1 MKGHPLADATGSF
14 DRRRLCKAS
23 HWHAKMPSLKPLLV
37 LGHLK
42 STQFEVIT
50 SPMVRLSG
58 SRQKSDAPSQGVSKR
73 PFLEFQYHP
82 SDIRKGVRYVFMSR
96 RQVVA
101 WGVGLTVYALFLV
114 FSLGALPK
122 VLKQQWTA
130 REYAQQA
137 LLQPGLALRVE
148 TNVDRFESLE
158 ETSNALRLE
167 LGQIHLAY
175 GFDQDESLGK
185 GGYPHTATPLPGALA
200 GSGQAEKV
208 QRGFVLQADIEGQ
221 MGALSALLA
230 EVQSFEELNR
240 DAVNT
245 TPSISPVRSDEFVLT
260 SPYGMRISPF
270 TKEKDFHAGLDLA
283 AATGTDT
290 LAPSDGVVTFAGRY
304 SLRRS
309 VGWWRYGNLVALR
322 HGDRFI
328 SLYGHLDEIKVQVG
342 DEVKQGDVIGT
353 VGDTGWSTNPHLHYE
368 VRRLNEEKDIF
379 EPVDPRIYILDH
391 RWRDAEQMLIRARH
405 APVAGDF
412 EPLPRRIR
420 P

>member
-1 MKGHPLADATGSF
+1 
-14 DRRRLCKAS
+14 
-23 HWHAKMPSLKPLLV
+23 
-37 LGHLK
+37 
-42 STQFEVIT
+42 
-50 SPMVRLSG
+50 MVRLPG
-58 SRQKSDAPSQGVSKR
+58 SRQKTDAPSQGSSKR

-82 SDIRKGVRYVFMSR
+82 SDIRKGVRYVFLSR

-101 WGVGLTVYALFLV
+101 WSVGLTVYALFLV
-114 FSLGALPK
+114 FSLGMLPK
-122 VLKQQWTA
+122 VLKQHWTA
-130 REYAQQA
+130 REYSHQA
-137 LLQPGLALRVE
+137 LLQPGLAQRVQ
-148 TNVDRFESLE
+148 TNVERFADLE

-175 GFDQDESLGK
+175 GFDQDESHGK
-185 GGYPHTATPLPGALA
+185 GGYPHEPTPLPGALA
-200 GSGQAEKV
+200 QSALAQDVVRGFGLQAE
-208 QRGFVLQADIEGQ
+208 IEGEV
-221 MGALSALLA
+221 GALQVLMS
-230 EVQSFEELNR
+230 EVLSFEELNR
-240 DAVNT
+240 DAVST
-245 TPSISPVRSDEFVLT
+245 TPSISPVRSEEMVLT

-270 TKEKDFHAGLDLA
+270 TKEKDFHAGLDFA

-322 HGDRFI
+322 HGERFI
-328 SLYGHLDEIKVQVG
+328 TLYGHLDEIKVQVG

-353 VGDTGWSTNPHLHYE
+353 VGNTGWSTNPHLHYE